1 MNGLRRWL
9 RASIRRRLLWLTC
22 APLVLLGV
30 ALAGLTAYW
39 TSTYNDRQL
48 YMKVRADLA
57 VASRVLDAL
66 SQQQQARLEEL
77 ARSHALASSLQGN
90 GTQSLGA
97 LLDETQAAMQLDW
110 LRVISVENFDGA
122 PPLQRRLRS
131 PDGDGGVSG
140 LDVLDASRL
149 EALSPGLAKRAR
161 LPLRETP
168 QATPSER
175 RYETRGMVIRTLIPL
190 RDTLKGHSSLL
201 LDGGRLLNG
210 DPEPVDEIRDLVYGP
225 GTLPAGTKGS
235 VTLFLDDVRIA
246 TNVRLANGQRALGTR
261 VSQPVSEQ
269 VLTHGKRFIDNAFV
283 VSGWYVAAYAPITS
297 LTGQRIGMIYA
308 GFPLAP
314 YQRLYRET
322 LLQIGAVL
330 AAIMLLSGL
339 MVMRGVDAL
348 ASPVRRMH
356 RVIHGVREGRQLRIG
371 HLDSQDEL
379 AELAQEF
386 DAMLDRLDEH
396 QHAMERAA
404 QTLERRVQ
412 SRTRSLTEKTHALEE
427 HVALLKQARA
437 SLMTQE
443 KLAALGELTAG
454 IAHEINNP
462 AAVILG
468 HVELIADTL
477 GPDVTP
483 VRDEVDTIIA
493 QVERIRALIDNLL
506 QYSRAG
512 GGQEPAFRA
521 EDINA
526 IAADTEVLV
535 RHALDKHGHRLVS
548 TLDATRLAECHRGQL
563 QQVLINLLLNAAQAS
578 GVPMTIHL
586 ATRDCV
592 RQVPGHGDLEGVEI
606 RVADP
611 GPGMPEPIRQR
622 IFDPFFT
629 TREAGSGLG
638 LAISAGIVRRSGGD
652 IRVASRPGRG
662 TIFHVWLPCRA
673 APSGAEEAT
682 TRKLLDSLSDAS
694 APSSRGS

>member
-9 RASIRRRLLWLTC
+9 RASIRRRLLWLAF
-22 APLVLLGV
+22 APLVLLAL

-57 VASRVLDAL
+57 VASRVLDSL

-77 ARSHALASSLQGN
+77 ARSHALASSLQGD
-90 GTQSLGA
+90 GTQSLDA
-97 LLDETQAAMQLDW
+97 LLDETQRAMQLDW
-110 LRVISVENFDGA
+110 LRVVSPDMLDGD
-122 PPLQRRLRS
+122 PQLQRRLQP
-131 PDGDGGVSG
+131 PDDGSGISG
-140 LDVLDASRL
+140 LDVLSASRL
-149 EALSPGLAKRAR
+149 EALAPGLAERAR

-168 QATPSER
+168 QAAPSER
-175 RYETRGMVIRTLIPL
+175 RHETRGMVLRTLTPL
-190 RDTLKGHSSLL
+190 RDAQGHLRLL

-210 DPEPVDEIRDLVYGP
+210 DAGPVDEIRDLVYGP
-225 GTLPAGTKGS
+225 GTLPEGTTGS

-246 TNVRLANGQRALGTR
+246 TNVRLANGERALGTR

-269 VLTHGKRFIDNAFV
+269 VLARGERFIDNAFV
-283 VSGWYVAAYAPITS
+283 VSGWYVAAYAPLAS

-308 GFPLAP
+308 GFPLTP

-322 LLQIGAVL
+322 LLQIGGVL
-330 AAIMLLSGL
+330 AVIMLISGL
-339 MVMRGVDAL
+339 MVIRGVDTL

-356 RVIHGVREGRQLRIG
+356 RVIHGIREGRQLRIG

-396 QHAMERAA
+396 QHALERAA

-412 SRTRSLTEKTHALEE
+412 SRTHSLTEKTRALEE

-477 GPDVTP
+477 GPDVAP
-483 VRDEVDTIIA
+483 VRDEGDTIIA

-548 TLDATRLAECHRGQL
+548 ALHATRPVECHRGQL

-578 GVPMTIHL
+578 TAPVTIHL
-586 ATRDCV
+586 VTRDSV
-592 RQVPGHGDLEGVEI
+592 REVPGRGDLDGVEI

-611 GPGMPEPIRQR
+611 GPGMSEAVRQR

-652 IRVASRPGRG
+652 IGVASRPGRG

-682 TRKLLDSLSDAS
+682 TRKLLDSLSDAT